1 MVPTARAAALREPVR
16 RGLVELSRA
25 LASSDFDPR
34 EARRTFTLS
43 SADFVSALLLP
54 ALLDVLLREAPG
66 VDLNV
71 RPADVQRDIHFLE
84 AGELDGAMLVGVPER
99 TTLRCVRLF
108 TESFACLVRKDH
120 PEVGESLSLETFARL
135 SHALISPR
143 GSGPSFVDNALAERG
158 LSRRIALRIPFFL
171 AAPMII
177 ARSDLILTAPRRVAL
192 QFAESLPLRVIE
204 PPLPLASFS
213 VHLVWHERDDTEP
226 AHTWL
231 RKAICRAAES
241 ATEETSSSAA

>member
-1 MVPTARAAALREPVR
+1 
-16 RGLVELSRA
+16 
-25 LASSDFDPR
+25 
-34 EARRTFTLS
+34 
-43 SADFVSALLLP
+43 
-54 ALLDVLLREAPG
+54 
-66 VDLNV
+66 
-71 RPADVQRDIHFLE
+71 
-84 AGELDGAMLVGVPER
+84 MLVGVPER

-108 TESFACLVRKDH
+108 TESFACLVRRDH
-120 PEVGESLSLETFARL
+120 PEVGDSLSLETFTRL

-143 GSGPSFVDNALAERG
+143 GSGPSFVDNALAELG
-158 LSRRIALRIPFFL
+158 LGRRIALRIPFFL

-177 ARSDLILTAPRRVAL
+177 ARSDLILTAPRRVAM